1 MKKRVLSLLL
11 LISMSSSLIACGTG
25 LPKYTTQEA
34 YDLGV
39 DAYEC
44 MDDFCSGS
52 MNENTLEEK
61 LSDIYADL
69 EEIESDHEKNDDGSD
84 YINDGSIAL
93 SVNLALAELRVM
105 DEGET
110 YGIED
115 AKDKLAENLE
125 LE

>member
-1 MKKRVLSLLL
+1 MKKKLCILMLLSTV
-11 LISMSSSLIACGTG
+11 SLVACSGG
-25 LPKYTTQEA
+25 LPKFTTQEA

-39 DAYEC
+39 EAYEC
-44 MDDFCSGS
+44 MEDFCNGS

-61 LSDIYADL
+61 LTDIYADL
-69 EEIESDHEKNDDGSD
+69 EEIEADHEENDSD
-84 YINDGSIAL
+84 NDYMNDGSIAL
-93 SVNLALAELRVM
+93 KVNLALSELRVM

-115 AKDKLAENLE
+115 VMDELAETLE